1 MGQDSMYTWPLFF
14 AAKALKAAIF
24 PALATKRATGHP
36 FGVYASAWDRD
47 NLGG

>member
-1 MGQDSMYTWPLFF
+1 MHPGYHFPIHPL
-14 AAKALKAAIF
+14 AKGPKAAIF

-47 NLGG
+47 N